1 MVKKLAGLLGSEGV
15 VYALYS
21 IWGPAKSRVPWESAL
36 GPVPYN
42 VFNNDLEKVV
52 ACLLIRLAD
61 DTKLGGQSID
71 WREGWPF
78 KGIKNGPAETL

>member
-1 MVKKLAGLLGSEGV
+1 M
-15 VYALYS
+15 
-21 IWGPAKSRVPWESAL
+21 

-61 DTKLGGQSID
+61 DTKLGGQSIA